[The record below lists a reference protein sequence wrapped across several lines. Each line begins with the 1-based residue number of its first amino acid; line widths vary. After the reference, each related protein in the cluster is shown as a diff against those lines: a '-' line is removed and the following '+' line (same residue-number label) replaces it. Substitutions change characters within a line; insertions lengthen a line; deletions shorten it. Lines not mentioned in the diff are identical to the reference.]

1 MPAKTTYF
9 KVTGS
14 APDRMRVPSSF
25 WPSLKKIGLTPGVVL
40 RHSKIPLATHGG
52 DQLITTGQLFALWR
66 SIRELSKD
74 PAAGWKLMSGMESA
88 KFHPTLLAALHAR
101 DYRSC
106 LERHARYKQLCSAQ
120 EFRFTEKAG
129 ELQIETSWPFVA
141 DERPPALT
149 IDAVF
154 AILVELGRRGTMTK
168 LNPKRVELS
177 RPEEK
182 DSGLE
187 AFFGCPVKYRC
198 SRDKLVLNVADIELP
213 FVTHNE
219 ELVEMLASQFDHQ
232 LKTREL
238 KQSTIGSVKWVL
250 RRLLS
255 GSRPDV
261 GVVAKELGMSERTLQ
276 RRITEEGVTF
286 RQLLNDTRKELIHEY
301 LSDDSV
307 EITEAAF
314 LVGFENTNSFY
325 RAFRS
330 WEGKTPAEWRAEQ
343 RGRN

>member
-1 MPAKTTYF
+1 MTPRIVSF
-9 KVTGS
+9 KVTSGT
-14 APDRMRVPSSF
+14 PDRMKIPGSF
-25 WPSLKKIGLTPGVVL
+25 WPGLKKIGLTPGIVL
-40 RHSKIPLATHGG
+40 RHAQLPPTAYRGAG
-52 DQLITTGQLFALWR
+52 LITTGQLFSLWR
-66 SIRELSKD
+66 SIWELSDD
-74 PAAGWKLMSGMESA
+74 PAAGWKLMSGMQSA
-88 KFHPTLLAALHAR
+88 KFHPSLLAALHAR
-101 DYRSC
+101 NFREC

-129 ELQIETSWPFVA
+129 EFHIETSWPFVS
-141 DERPPALT
+141 DQRPPAVM

-154 AILVELGRRGTMTK
+154 AILVEFGRRGTMTN
-168 LNPKRVELS
+168 LHPKRLELA
-177 RPEEK
+177 RAEEPR
-182 DSGLE
+182 SGLAE
-187 AFFGCPVKYRC
+187 FFGCPIRYGC
-198 SRDKLVLNVADIELP
+198 PRDRLVLRPADVALP

-219 ELVEMLASQFDHQ
+219 ELVQMLAREFDQQ
-232 LKTREL
+232 LKIREL
-238 KQSTIGSVKWVL
+238 KQSTVGSVKWVI

-261 GVVAKELGMSERTLQ
+261 HVVARELGMSERTLQ

-286 RQLLNDTRKELIHEY
+286 RQLLNETRKELVHEY

-330 WEGKTPAEWRAEQ
+330 WEGKTPAEWRSEN
-343 RGRN
+343 RVRS